1 MSGKELTYSNRR
13 TIEDLYNS
21 GSKIKEIAM
30 YLGVSLPTIYREIT
44 RGTYLHK
51 NHDWTYTEKY
61 SADKSQQ
68 VHDFYILARGK
79 NLKVGNDH
87 EFVKYLS
94 KMIKKKKF
102 SPQAIIA
109 DIKNNNRKFKTEISY
124 KTIYRYVEAG
134 LVPNVTK
141 KDLPFRGQ
149 RKKQKPKEELAPVPK
164 GKRSIETRPDF
175 VNNRAFFG
183 HWEMDTVIGK
193 REKGQTLIVLTE
205 RKTRFE
211 LVFRAKD
218 KSVKSTVRILN
229 RLERK
234 LGKHFKTIFK
244 TITVDNGA
252 EFNNFKLLEKSIFRG
267 KRTVIYYCHPFAS
280 GERGSNEKQNQ
291 MLRRWIVK
299 STKIEEYTDKQ
310 IKDAEN
316 WLNNYPR
323 PMFDFKTSKAL
334 FDKEIKAL
342 DLCIEF

>member
-21 GSKIKEIAM
+21 GFKIKEIAK
-30 YLGVSLPTIYREIT
+30 YLRVSLPTIYREIS
-44 RGTYLHK
+44 RGKYLHK

-61 SADKSQQ
+61 SADKSQS

-79 NLKVGNDH
+79 TLKLGNDY
-87 EFVKYLS
+87 EFAKYLS
-94 KMIKKKKF
+94 KMIKKRKY

-109 DIKNNNRKFKTEISY
+109 DIKSNNRKFKTDISY

-134 LVPNVTK
+134 LVPNVTT
-141 KDLPFRGQ
+141 KDLPFRGE
-149 RKKQKPKEELAPVPK
+149 RKKRKLKQEITPVPK
-164 GKRSIETRPDF
+164 GKLSIEFRPDF
-175 VNNRAFFG
+175 VNNRSIFG

-193 REKGQTLIVLTE
+193 REKGETIIVLTE

-229 RLERK
+229 RLEKR
-234 LGKHFKTIFK
+234 LGKHFKTLFK
-244 TITVDNGA
+244 TITVDNGV

-267 KRTVIYYCHPFAS
+267 KRTLIYYCHPFAS
-280 GERGSNEKQNQ
+280 CERGSNEKQNQ

-299 STKIEEYTDKQ
+299 STKIEEYTDNQLKE
-310 IKDAEN
+310 AET

-323 PMFDFKTSKAL
+323 PMFNFETSKAL
-334 FDKEIKAL
+334 FDKELQAL
-342 DLCIEF
+342 DLEVIF

>member
-1 MSGKELTYSNRR
+1 MSGKELTYTNRL
-13 TIEDLYNS
+13 TIETLYNS
-21 GSKIKEIAM
+21 GSKIKEIAA
-30 YLGVSLPTIYREIT
+30 YLGISLPTVYREIS
-44 RGTYLHK
+44 RGKYLHK
-51 NHDWTYTEKY
+51 NYDWTYTEKY

-68 VHDFYILARGK
+68 VHDFFVISRGK
-79 NLKVGNDH
+79 TLKLGNDN

-94 KMIKKKKF
+94 KMIKKYKY

-109 DIKNNNRKFKTEISY
+109 DIKQRNLKFKTNVSY

-134 LVPNVTK
+134 LVPGVTT
-141 KDLPFRGQ
+141 KDLPFRGE
-149 RKKQKPKEELAPVPK
+149 RKKRKPKQDLSPVPA
-164 GKRSIETRPDF
+164 GKLSIELRPDF
-175 VNNRAFFG
+175 INSRALFG

-229 RLERK
+229 RLERR
-234 LGKHFKTIFK
+234 LGKHFKTVFK
-244 TITVDNGA
+244 TITVDNGV

-267 KRTVIYYCHPFAS
+267 KRTTIYYCHPFAS
-280 GERGSNEKQNQ
+280 CERGSNEKQNQ
-291 MLRRWIVK
+291 MLRRWIIK

-310 IKDAEN
+310 LKEAQE

-323 PMFDFKTSKAL
+323 PMFNFNTSKAL
-334 FDKEIKAL
+334 FDKELEAL
-342 DLCIEF
+342 NITAKF